1 MPRQIRTLLVANR
14 GEIACRVI
22 RTARR
27 MGLRTVALH
36 SDADASA
43 PHVRAADLALRLPG
57 NAAAETYLNAA
68 AIIDAALK
76 AGADAVH
83 PGYGFL
89 SENAGFAEACAAA
102 GLVFV
107 GPPPPAIHAMGDKAR
122 AKALMERAGV
132 PVVPGYAGDDQ
143 SPAHLAAEAG
153 RLGYPLLIKAAA
165 GGGGRGMRAVARPD
179 DFPAALESARREA
192 ENAFG
197 DPAVLLERLVED
209 GRHIEIQVFADGHGS
224 VVHLGERDCSA
235 QRRHQ
240 KVIEEAPS
248 PFVDADMR
256 AAMGDDAVKAARA
269 VGYRGAG
276 TVEFIVGAD
285 RRYYFLE
292 MNTRLQVEHP
302 VTEMVTGLDLVEWQL
317 RIAAGE
323 RLPLTQDQI
332 ILSGHAIETR
342 LYAED
347 PGAGFRP
354 QTGRILHW
362 RPHDVE
368 DRDGVRI
375 DDGIAEE
382 FVVPPFYDPMLAK
395 VIASGR
401 DRAEAI
407 ARVEAA
413 LAGLPVVGV
422 RTNRAFLG
430 DVLRSD
436 AFRDG
441 RMTTRLLDGWAGG
454 DGPFPLSRR
463 PQALDFALA
472 AGALA
477 LASGGDWFRSTGVA
491 ECPVVLAAGED
502 MRHCTVRFVRG
513 HLETV
518 DVAGEA
524 FAFDAF
530 SLRLQDLTW
539 SAAAGAGRALAVVD
553 GRDLWLDRDGGTH
566 VFTEPDDLA
575 GRQPPADPSRVVSP
589 VSGLVRMVA
598 VEPGSVIAVGQTLLV
613 IEAMKMETALHAM
626 IAGTVRTLHVS
637 VGRQARAGD
646 LLVEIEAR

>member
-1 MPRQIRTLLVANR
+1 MPRPLRTLLIANR
-14 GEIACRVI
+14 GEIACRVN

-27 MGLRTVALH
+27 MGLRTVAVH
-36 SDADASA
+36 SDADAEA

-68 AIIDAALK
+68 AIVDAALK

-107 GPPPPAIHAMGDKAR
+107 GPPPAAIHAMGDKAR

-132 PVVPGYAGDDQ
+132 PVVPGYAGEDQ
-143 SPAHLAAEAG
+143 SSAHLAAEAG

-179 DFPAALESARREA
+179 DFAAALESARREA

-197 DPAVLLERLVED
+197 DPTVLLERLVED
-209 GRHIEIQVFADGHGS
+209 GRHIEIQVFADGHGN

-248 PFVDADMR
+248 PFVDPGMR
-256 AAMGDDAVKAARA
+256 AAMGADAVKAARA

-276 TVEFIVGAD
+276 TVEFIVAAD

-317 RIAAGE
+317 RVAAGE
-323 RLPLTQDQI
+323 HLPLTQEEI
-332 ILSGHAIETR
+332 ALSGHAVEARI
-342 LYAED
+342 YAED
-347 PGAGFRP
+347 PAAGFQP
-354 QTGRILHW
+354 QTGGIRYW
-362 RPHDVE
+362 RPRDVGGC
-368 DRDGVRI
+368 DGVRI
-375 DDGIAEE
+375 DDGIAEG
-382 FVVPPFYDPMLAK
+382 FAVSPFYDPMLAK
-395 VIASGR
+395 VIARGR

-407 ARVEAA
+407 ARLDAA
-413 LAGLPVVGV
+413 LGNLPILGV
-422 RTNRAFLG
+422 RTNRAFLR

-436 AFRDG
+436 AFREG
-441 RMTTRLLDGWAGG
+441 RMSTRLLDHWVAGE
-454 DGPFPLSRR
+454 GPFAITDRAE
-463 PQALDFALA
+463 ALDFALA

-477 LASGGDWFRSTGVA
+477 FAGGGDWFRSTGIA
-491 ECPVVLAAGED
+491 ECPIVLSDRGE
-502 MRHCTVRFVRG
+502 RRNCTVRIARG
-513 HLETV
+513 RLVSIDVEGETV
-518 DVAGEA
+518 
-524 FAFDAF
+524 AFDGFAA
-530 SLRLQDLTW
+530 RLPHISW
-539 SAAAGAGRALAVVD
+539 SGAAGAGRALAVCD
-553 GRDLWLDRDGGTH
+553 GRDLWLDRDGRTL
-566 VFTEPDDLA
+566 VFSEPDDLA
-575 GRQPPADPSRVVSP
+575 GRDLPADPSRVVSP
-589 VSGLVRMVA
+589 VSGLIRVVA
-598 VEPGSVIAVGQTLLV
+598 VELGGEVEIGQTLLV
-613 IEAMKMETALHAM
+613 IEAMKMETVLQAT
-626 IAGTVRTLHVS
+626 IGGTVRTLRAS
-637 VGRQARAGD
+637 VGWQARAGE

>member
-1 MPRQIRTLLVANR
+1 MIRTLLIANR
-14 GEIACRVI
+14 GEIACRVM

-27 MGLRTVALH
+27 MGMRTVAVH
-36 SDADASA
+36 SDADAAS
-43 PHVRAADLALRLPG
+43 PHVDAADLALRLPG

-68 AIIDAALK
+68 AIVDAALK

-107 GPPPPAIHAMGDKAR
+107 GPPPVSIHAMGDKAR
-122 AKALMERAGV
+122 AKVLMERAGV

-179 DFPAALESARREA
+179 DFLAALESARREA

-197 DPAVLLERLVED
+197 DPSVLLERLVED
-209 GRHIEIQVFADGHGS
+209 GRHIEIQVFADGHGN

-248 PFVDADMR
+248 PFVDAEMR
-256 AAMGDDAVKAARA
+256 AAMGEDAVKAARA

-276 TVEFIVGAD
+276 TVEFIVAGD

-317 RIAAGE
+317 RVAAGE
-323 RLPLTQDQI
+323 VLPLAQEDVA
-332 ILSGHAIETR
+332 LAGHAIEAR
-342 LYAED
+342 IYAED
-347 PGAGFRP
+347 PVAGFRP
-354 QTGRILHW
+354 QTGRILRW
-362 RPHDVE
+362 RPRAVGA
-368 DRDGVRI
+368 RDGVRI
-375 DDGIAEE
+375 DDGIAEGQG
-382 FVVPPFYDPMLAK
+382 VTPFYDPMLAK
-395 VIASGR
+395 VIAHGR

-407 ARVEAA
+407 ARLDAA
-413 LAGLPVVGV
+413 LGDLPVMGV
-422 RTNRAFLG
+422 RTNRTFLR
-430 DVLRSD
+430 DVLNSA
-436 AFRDG
+436 AFRGG
-441 RMTTRLLDGWAGG
+441 RMTTRLIDAWAAGA
-454 DGPFPLSRR
+454 GPFPLAA
-463 PQALDFALA
+463 PATALDFAIA
-472 AGALA
+472 ACALA
-477 LASGGDWFRSTGVA
+477 LAPGGDWFRSTGAA
-491 ECPVVLAAGED
+491 ECPVILSSDGET
-502 MRHCTVRFVRG
+502 RRCTARIARG
-513 HLETV
+513 RIGAV
-518 DVAGEA
+518 DVDGVTI
-524 FAFDAF
+524 AFDTFAALMPEI
-530 SLRLQDLTW
+530 SW
-539 SAAAGAGRALAVVD
+539 SSPAGAGRALAIVD
-553 GRDLWLDRDGGTH
+553 GRDLWLDREGRTR
-566 VFTEPDDLA
+566 VFCEPDDIA
-575 GRQPPADPSRVVSP
+575 GREPAADPSRVVSP
-589 VSGLVRMVA
+589 VSGLVRVVA
-598 VEPGSVIAVGQTLLV
+598 VEVGSEVEAGQTLVV
-613 IEAMKMETALHAM
+613 IEAMKMETTLQAT
-626 IAGTVRTLHVS
+626 IAGTVRSLRAA

>member
-1 MPRQIRTLLVANR
+1 MIRTLLIANR

-27 MGLRTVALH
+27 MGMRTVAVH
-36 SDADASA
+36 SDTDAAA
-43 PHVRAADLALRLPG
+43 PHVRTADLALRLPG

-68 AIIDAALK
+68 AIVDAALK

-89 SENAGFAEACAAA
+89 SENSGFAEACATA

-107 GPPPPAIHAMGDKAR
+107 GPPPAAIHAMGDKAR

-209 GRHIEIQVFADGHGS
+209 GRHIEIQVFADGHGN

-248 PFVDADMR
+248 PFVDAEMR
-256 AAMGDDAVKAARA
+256 AAMGADAVKAARA

-276 TVEFIVGAD
+276 TVEFIVAAD

-302 VTEMVTGLDLVEWQL
+302 ITEMVTGLDLVEWQL
-317 RIAAGE
+317 RVAAGE
-323 RLPLTQDQI
+323 ALPLAQEEI
-332 ILSGHAIETR
+332 ALCGHAVEAR

-347 PGAGFRP
+347 PAAGFRP
-354 QTGRILHW
+354 QTGRIIRW
-362 RPHDVE
+362 RPQAVR
-368 DRDGVRI
+368 DRDGVRV
-375 DDGIAEE
+375 DDGIAEGLD
-382 FVVPPFYDPMLAK
+382 VPPFYDPMLAK
-395 VIASGR
+395 VIARGR

-407 ARVEAA
+407 ARLDAA
-413 LAGLPVVGV
+413 LADLPLIGV
-422 RTNRAFLG
+422 RNNRAFLR
-430 DVLRSD
+430 DVLGSD
-436 AFRDG
+436 TFGEG
-441 RMTTRLLDGWAGG
+441 RMTTRLLDRWAAGE
-454 DGPFPLSRR
+454 GPFPLAE
-463 PQALDFALA
+463 PATALDFAIA

-477 LASGGDWFRSTGVA
+477 LAPGGDWFRSGGVA
-491 ECPVVLAAGED
+491 ECPVVLTNGD
-502 MRHCTVRFVRG
+502 DTRHCTVRIVRG
-513 HLETV
+513 RLEAV
-518 DVAGEA
+518 DVADETVP
-524 FAFDAF
+524 FETF
-530 SLRLQDLTW
+530 SASMPEIAW
-539 SAAAGAGRALAVVD
+539 SDPAGVGRALAVVD
-553 GRDLWLDRDGGTH
+553 GRDLWLDRDGRTR

-575 GRQPPADPSRVVSP
+575 GREPAADPSRVVSP
-589 VSGLVRMVA
+589 VSGLVRVVA
-598 VEPGSVIAVGQTLLV
+598 VEVGSEVEAGQTLV
-613 IEAMKMETALHAM
+613 VVEAMKMETTLQAA
-626 IAGTVRTLHVS
+626 IAGTVRALRVAR
-637 VGRQARAGD
+637 GEQARAGD
-646 LLVEIEAR
+646 LLVELEAR